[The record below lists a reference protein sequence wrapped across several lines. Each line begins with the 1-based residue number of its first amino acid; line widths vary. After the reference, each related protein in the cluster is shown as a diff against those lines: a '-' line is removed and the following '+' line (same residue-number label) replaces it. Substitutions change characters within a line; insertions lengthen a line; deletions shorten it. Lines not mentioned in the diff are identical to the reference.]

1 MWAVPE
7 FSQDLAEFLKFSSI
21 KGLRVLQNPIV
32 IGWQI
37 DREIWLQ
44 NIAQRLIIRIFGSDE
59 LMIVKKSTL

>member
-37 DREIWLQ
+37 DRDMVTKYCPTIDKNTW
-44 NIAQRLIIRIFGSDE
+44 
-59 LMIVKKSTL
+59 K

>member
-44 NIAQRLIIRIFGSDE
+44 NIAQRLIRILGSDE